1 MAVLLI
7 GGLVGLLLMVLSSP
21 PRFTLDVGSG
31 GMDNIGV
38 KSLHDMGISRDSLY
52 LRHVFA
58 AETSDDGTTF
68 RWTSPQ
74 SQVELPGMLTE
85 TILSMRVYGTDT
97 PRSGDSRLW
106 LHNTT
111 SHNFARHSVKP
122 TYDALAT
129 LDIATGWRVYHVL
142 LPPHNPQNWLPGGMS
157 VGLATKQFCPPAYDS
172 RVLGVPLD
180 YVKLTPLAGWAAAPP
195 LRPLLTQTILLLCGI
210 TLLVAGIS
218 SVGQILFGLQNRGLW
233 AWAIAGIIGCG
244 LWAWGSPYT
253 LAWVCSP
260 LVIGVAA
267 TIWGGVV
274 VGRRAWHWLH
284 SPAGMPIQ
292 RYTLPITV
300 VLVWIAAHLLLFSSL
315 AVSWRGGAA
324 LLILGLPGA
333 LLAWQWFATEQSQ
346 GILVR
351 WFLAMGGGVAV
362 PLVMLLGLHALPGA
376 LPAWVVVFCY
386 NLLLVGGLV
395 WWWKS
400 PGHPGNCSPQKHE
413 QSRLFPSPAAPSPAA
428 PSPPA
433 PSPIQGEGEPKSP
446 SPACGGRGRGWGV
459 LERGWSNSLFLLVL
473 IAGAVL
479 RLLFLGTSEFEGDEA
494 RAMLL
499 AQGAMFGQ
507 DELPLLHKKGPVE
520 LLIPL
525 GPMVLTGHTNEL
537 VTRLPL
543 AIASLVA
550 LAGVYLLAQHMLRSL
565 THNAAM
571 AGVVAAAVLAVDG
584 FFVAY
589 GRILQYQSIVVLM
602 MVGAVWCCWRFV
614 EMQVFPAPPCRL
626 SHSRARGGVTYIR
639 SLTLAARLAERG
651 RGWGLSEGAGNGYKI
666 KASTR
671 LLTGAA
677 LFASVGLLSH
687 YDYSFV
693 LSTLALLVGIGGWR
707 ACWNIRQW
715 VRMLALPVLVGGGV
729 VLGFYLPFML
739 HENFQGTIAYLGQ
752 RAGEGGSPFYNNLP
766 GYYRIAT
773 FYNTTYQ
780 IAWLGSILA
789 IALGVWLVR
798 YAYPRRSIGWVLAAV
813 WVAGCGL
820 LVWQPSWFVLGDTS
834 LNVAGI
840 VFGLPLAWLIL
851 SPPTPLPLR
860 VLLVW
865 FAIPFCAEAFLIS
878 DPRTHFYT
886 MDTAAALLIGLALAQ
901 FAAWLTRHHMRVLLV
916 PLMLAGV
923 LLFTLAWGYSML
935 VFMRQMPE
943 YKRMFPIARPDIY
956 RASYGDEL
964 PSGGHYGH
972 PHRDGWKAVGELY
985 RQGVFAGDYYSNQ
998 MERISAWYTRGAF
1011 RCSQQ
1016 PAYYFIGTWAA
1027 SESDMA
1033 IPIHTIRKQY
1043 AYAGCVLVDQMNMLD
1058 VYSRDPLTPQP
1069 SEPTV
1074 YQLRDYT
1081 REFDAVPLESFPIQQ
1096 PLQMAVPQHRLER
1109 EWQGGLQLTG
1119 YDLRIMPQI
1128 TGQTTNILVT
1138 FMLNWQAT
1146 APVPAGYTLVVDMR
1160 DSNGNVVAQAQ
1171 PLCNPAPPSTWYTA
1185 HNGTVM
1191 TPFQVVVGSGGGS
1204 GSAMRAGEYTFV
1216 VGLYNA
1222 ATGEWLPLA
1231 DGGEGVVLL
1240 IHPR

>member
-1 MAVLLI
+1 
-7 GGLVGLLLMVLSSP
+7 
-21 PRFTLDVGSG
+21 
-31 GMDNIGV
+31 
-38 KSLHDMGISRDSLY
+38 
-52 LRHVFA
+52 
-58 AETSDDGTTF
+58 
-68 RWTSPQ
+68 
-74 SQVELPGMLTE
+74 
-85 TILSMRVYGTDT
+85 
-97 PRSGDSRLW
+97 
-106 LHNTT
+106 
-111 SHNFARHSVKP
+111 
-122 TYDALAT
+122 
-129 LDIATGWRVYHVL
+129 
-142 LPPHNPQNWLPGGMS
+142 
-157 VGLATKQFCPPAYDS
+157 
-172 RVLGVPLD
+172 
-180 YVKLTPLAGWAAAPP
+180 
-195 LRPLLTQTILLLCGI
+195 
-210 TLLVAGIS
+210 
-218 SVGQILFGLQNRGLW
+218 
-233 AWAIAGIIGCG
+233 
-244 LWAWGSPYT
+244 
-253 LAWVCSP
+253 
-260 LVIGVAA
+260 
-267 TIWGGVV
+267 
-274 VGRRAWHWLH
+274 
-284 SPAGMPIQ
+284 
-292 RYTLPITV
+292 
-300 VLVWIAAHLLLFSSL
+300 
-315 AVSWRGGAA
+315 
-324 LLILGLPGA
+324 
-333 LLAWQWFATEQSQ
+333 
-346 GILVR
+346 
-351 WFLAMGGGVAV
+351 
-362 PLVMLLGLHALPGA
+362 
-376 LPAWVVVFCY
+376 
-386 NLLLVGGLV
+386 
-395 WWWKS
+395 
-400 PGHPGNCSPQKHE
+400 
-413 QSRLFPSPAAPSPAA
+413 
-428 PSPPA
+428 
-433 PSPIQGEGEPKSP
+433 
-446 SPACGGRGRGWGV
+446 
-459 LERGWSNSLFLLVL
+459 
-473 IAGAVL
+473 
-479 RLLFLGTSEFEGDEA
+479 
-494 RAMLL
+494 
-499 AQGAMFGQ
+499 MFGQ
-507 DELPLLHKKGPVE
+507 DDLPLLHKKGPVE

-565 THNAAM
+565 THNAAV

-614 EMQVFPAPPCRL
+614 D
-626 SHSRARGGVTYIR
+626 
-639 SLTLAARLAERG
+639 
-651 RGWGLSEGAGNGYKI
+651 RGWGLPEGAGDEGKI

-671 LLTGAA
+671 FLTGAA

-687 YDYSFV
+687 YDYGFV
-693 LSTLALLVGIGGWR
+693 LPTLALLVGVGGWR
-707 ACWNIRQW
+707 AGWSIREW

-752 RAGEGGSPFYNNLP
+752 RAGEGGSIFYNNLP

-789 IALGVWLVR
+789 IAVGVWLVR
-798 YAYPRRSIGWVLAAV
+798 YAYPRRIIGWVLAAV
-813 WVAGCGL
+813 WVAGCSI
-820 LVWQPSWFVLGDTS
+820 LVWQPSWFVLALGDTS

-840 VFGLPLAWLIL
+840 VFGLPLVWLIL

-901 FAAWLTRHHMRVLLV
+901 VAAWLTRHHMRVVLV

-923 LLFTLAWGYSML
+923 VLCTLAWGYSML
-935 VFMRQMPE
+935 VFVRQMPE

-972 PHRDGWKAVGELY
+972 PHRDGWKAIGELY

-1058 VYSRDPLTPQP
+1058 IYSHDPSTSQP

-1081 REFDAVPLESFPIQQ
+1081 REFDVVPLEPFPIQQ

-1109 EWQGGLQLTG
+1109 EWQGGLHLTG
-1119 YDLRIMPQI
+1119 YDLHTTPQ
-1128 TGQTTNILVT
+1128 TTKQTTNTPVT
-1138 FMLNWQAT
+1138 MTIMLNWHAT
-1146 APVPAGYTLVVDMR
+1146 APVPAGYTLAVDVR
-1160 DSNGNVVAQAQ
+1160 DSTGNVIAQAQ
-1171 PLCNPAPPSTWYTA
+1171 PLCNPAPPSTWHTA
-1185 HNGTVM
+1185 HNGVVM
-1191 TPFQVVVGSGGGS
+1191 TPFQVVIGNGSGS
-1204 GSAMRAGEYTFV
+1204 GSAMRAGVLV
-1216 VGLYNA
+1216 VGLHNA
-1222 ATGEWLPLA
+1222 ATGEWLPLV
-1231 DGGEGVVLL
+1231 DGGESVE
-1240 IHPR
+1240 IP